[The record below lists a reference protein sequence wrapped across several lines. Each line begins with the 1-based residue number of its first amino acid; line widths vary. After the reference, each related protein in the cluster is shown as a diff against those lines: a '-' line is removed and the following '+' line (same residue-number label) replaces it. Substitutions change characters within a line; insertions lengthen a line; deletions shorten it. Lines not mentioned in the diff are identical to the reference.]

1 LEYQLNYFYYRSYLH
16 ICAIFKY
23 PNHYNFY
30 HSYTVEY
37 FANCPTSQPDLYTA
51 KIYYNLIVYTIFYY
65 YDSYYLYHINFN
77 YNFDFFIVIE
87 DKLAV
92 NIFVYFILLFHY

>member
-1 LEYQLNYFYYRSYLH
+1 
-16 ICAIFKY
+16 
-23 PNHYNFY
+23 
-30 HSYTVEY
+30 
-37 FANCPTSQPDLYTA
+37 
-51 KIYYNLIVYTIFYY
+51 VYTIFYY